1 MKILIANVGS
11 TSLKYRL
18 LEMDDESTLAA
29 GAIERLGSGEAIV
42 RHYVGDRL
50 VADSA
55 VPEVA
60 DYDDA
65 LGLLVE
71 LLSNSSFSV
80 IERLEEIEAVGFK
93 AVLAGRISGTV
104 LVNDEVLAALDEYSV
119 VAPAH
124 NGPYAEA
131 MRTFRKLLPD
141 TPLVAAFE
149 TAFHQTMPPEAYL
162 YGVPYEWY
170 EEYGIRR
177 YGYHGASH
185 RYVSERAA
193 ALLDIPLP
201 ELRLITCHLGGS
213 SSVCA
218 VKGGRSVD
226 TSMGFS
232 PQSGT
237 SMSSR
242 HGDVDFWIAPF
253 LMEKGLSFEEIKDA
267 LWRNGGLAGISG
279 IGGDVRVLEEEA
291 GRGHERARL
300 ALNVFCYEVK
310 KYIGAY
316 TAVLGGLDALVF
328 TGGIGERGAGVRRRI
343 CEGLDFLGIAVDS
356 SRNGSDARERM
367 ISGPDSRVQVLVIP
381 TNEEIIVAQEAA
393 KLLSGQLSLA

>member
-356 SRNGSDARERM
+356 SRNGSDATERM